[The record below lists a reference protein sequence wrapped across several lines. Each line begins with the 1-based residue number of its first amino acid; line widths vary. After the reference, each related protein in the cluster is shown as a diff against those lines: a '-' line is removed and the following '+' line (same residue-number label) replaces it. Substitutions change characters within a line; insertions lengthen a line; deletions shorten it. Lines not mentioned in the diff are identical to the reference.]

1 MARSVQVPD
10 GFAATVAKPREAERT
25 AHQYDEA
32 LQDAWSH
39 RGTDSRA
46 RVVARIAVRRLR
58 QLRTLREE
66 GS

>member
-1 MARSVQVPD
+1 MARSVEVPP
-10 GFAATVAKPREAERT
+10 GFEYAMVRPGAMREA
-25 AHQYDEA
+25 AHEYGVA
-32 LQDAWSH
+32 LGRAWAH